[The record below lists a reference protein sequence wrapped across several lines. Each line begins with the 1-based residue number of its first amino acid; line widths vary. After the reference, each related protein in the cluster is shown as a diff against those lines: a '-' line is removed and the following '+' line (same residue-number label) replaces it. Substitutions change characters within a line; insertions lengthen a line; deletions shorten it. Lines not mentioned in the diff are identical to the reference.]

1 MRRFLLSTSFIFT
14 FLLLAVVP
22 AYADDIKILKTVEL
36 YTQALKSGDVE
47 EIKNLLGGRLYEKR
61 RVLLE
66 ENTEY
71 SDWLKQYYAGA
82 SFSFPTGVTSS
93 SDQFP
98 GKQVD
103 VELHLGNVE
112 TVTTHLLLQSPT
124 GSDQW
129 KIVGQLR

>member
-1 MRRFLLSTSFIFT
+1 MKRFLLSSSFIFT

-22 AYADDIKILKTVEL
+22 AYADDIKILETVEL

-47 EIKNLLGGRLYEKR
+47 AIKSLLGGRLYAKR

-93 SDQFP
+93 DQYP
-98 GKQVD
+98 GKQVNVD
-103 VELHLGNVE
+103 IHLGNGE

-124 GSDQW
+124 GSDKW